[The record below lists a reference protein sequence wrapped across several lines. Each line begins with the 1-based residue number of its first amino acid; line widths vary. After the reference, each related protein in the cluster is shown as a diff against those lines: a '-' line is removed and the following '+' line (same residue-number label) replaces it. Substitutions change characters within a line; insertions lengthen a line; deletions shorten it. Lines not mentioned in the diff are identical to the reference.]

1 MAGIGIKNTIHTPRA
16 STRMERP
23 PSMHIPQQRRDY
35 SKAAFGAENPLGNPP
50 KSPGFAGTGLMPG
63 EQE

>member
-1 MAGIGIKNTIHTPRA
+1 MPRLGGRISVHPPRP
-16 STRMERP
+16 STRVEKP

-50 KSPGFAGTGLMPG
+50 KTTGFAGTGLLPG